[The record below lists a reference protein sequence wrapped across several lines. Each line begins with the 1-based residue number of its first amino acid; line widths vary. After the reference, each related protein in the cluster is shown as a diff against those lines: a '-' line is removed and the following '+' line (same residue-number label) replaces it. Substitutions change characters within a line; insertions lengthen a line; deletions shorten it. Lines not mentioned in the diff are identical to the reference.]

1 MVSKVSFSP
10 VQVWG
15 VLKPGFLALLED
27 PFDAK
32 LLDIIVFDV
41 LPVSNGNDGVDISL
55 AVELKDHNPLR
66 HAFKVT
72 SGNRSIRIRAKNS
85 AKVKDWVASINDA
98 ALRPPEGWCHPHR
111 FGSYAPPRGLTDD
124 GSQAQWFVDGGAAF
138 AAIAAAIENAKSEI
152 FICGWWVCPEL
163 YLRRPFDPHT
173 SSRLDNLLENK
184 AKQGVQIYILI
195 YKEVALALKINSVY
209 SKRRL
214 LGIHENVRVLRYPD
228 HFSSGVY
235 LWYDMVDSSNI
246 SL

>member
-1 MVSKVSFSP
+1 
-10 VQVWG
+10 
-15 VLKPGFLALLED
+15 
-27 PFDAK
+27 
-32 LLDIIVFDV
+32 
-41 LPVSNGNDGVDISL
+41 
-55 AVELKDHNPLR
+55 
-66 HAFKVT
+66 
-72 SGNRSIRIRAKNS
+72 
-85 AKVKDWVASINDA
+85 
-98 ALRPPEGWCHPHR
+98 
-111 FGSYAPPRGLTDD
+111 
-124 GSQAQWFVDGGAAF
+124 
-138 AAIAAAIENAKSEI
+138 
-152 FICGWWVCPEL
+152 VCPEL